1 MMLYEYTT
9 SCKSSIWYCMRCN
22 DNIWCICVWWVYD
35 VCHIWCYMSA
45 EWYMLQMTFVW
56 YGEWMIHNDVYMRH
70 VKRMT
75 SNVFVYDRWVRMM
88 CVCNTWMNVYEK
100 FTYDVEWCRMTSNC
114 SSGRNDPFF
123 GKKRHFF
130 HTNITHS
137 LHKRTTQ
144 SLHKHNTIVTQLY
157 YYTAQNTIITQE
169 SITHEVNKA

>member
-1 MMLYEYTT
+1 
-9 SCKSSIWYCMRCN
+9 
-22 DNIWCICVWWVYD
+22 
-35 VCHIWCYMSA
+35 
-45 EWYMLQMTFVW
+45 MTFVW

-100 FTYDVEWCRMTSNC
+100 LTYDVEWRWMTSNC

-130 HTNITHS
+130 LVALVLWTCDSYVCVFLCGPAFAVLPPFVSSLAKRLWDHPATLSDPAFLCRWPAHTQYLKGQTS
-137 LHKRTTQ
+137 LECK
-144 SLHKHNTIVTQLY
+144 
-157 YYTAQNTIITQE
+157 
-169 SITHEVNKA
+169 